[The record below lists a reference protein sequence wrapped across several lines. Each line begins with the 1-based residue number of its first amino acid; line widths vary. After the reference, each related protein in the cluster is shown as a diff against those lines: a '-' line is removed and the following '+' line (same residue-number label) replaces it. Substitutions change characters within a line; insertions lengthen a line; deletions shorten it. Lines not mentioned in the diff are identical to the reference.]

1 MVKTINTAVENVP
14 LSLLKPHPRNA
25 NHGDF
30 GAIQESIGANG
41 FYGTIVANK
50 RTGHILAGNH
60 RYAVAKSSAM
70 ETIPVSWVDVSQEE
84 EIRILVADNRT
95 TRLGQDDNA
104 VLSEIL
110 AELAATDKGLIGTGF
125 DGDDLDRLISDLTRG
140 EGTGIDPNA
149 EWEGMPEFDNEDRR
163 AFRTI
168 KVHFANTDDVDDFA
182 RLIGQKITE
191 KALYTW
197 HPKVGNEDT
206 SSLKYDD
213 EQQT

>member
-25 NHGDF
+25 NQGDF
-30 GAIQESIGANG
+30 GAIQESIEANG

-60 RYAVAKSSAM
+60 RYAVAKSSGMA
-70 ETIPVSWVDVSQEE
+70 EIPVSWVDVSLEE

-140 EGTGIDPNA
+140 EGVGVDPNA
-149 EWEGMPEFDNEDRR
+149 EWEGMPEFTHEDKTAYQEITLRFKDQ
-163 AFRTI
+163 ASVEQFTNLIQRTI
-168 KVHFANTDDVDDFA
+168 TPQTKFLWFPDDG
-182 RLIGQKITE
+182 LESIG
-191 KALYTW
+191 
-197 HPKVGNEDT
+197 DT
-206 SSLKYDD
+206 HYDI
-213 EQQT
+213 QS